1 MKKKISS
8 IAGVTLIEILI
19 GILISVVMMGAMF
32 TSYTAVNKTY
42 RQVTDRAK
50 ISQSGRDIVGMIVR
64 DIRMAGFKYFNDNIK
79 TTNEHAPIIITKSNN
94 FATECD
100 KIDIVYGDVNYNAS
114 GSPKYT
120 YERFKITY
128 KCKRSLVQ
136 NKSAPMLSNGT
147 FPAIDA
153 FAIYKSKVKWNTSS
167 NKWWNSKVDNDSRT
181 YENELIVDYVQDLI
195 FNAIDE
201 KGLLIS
207 PPPTPFNAKK
217 DYLYKIK
224 TVDIALNVRST
235 KEFFRAAKLRKFFA
249 LGDTTRDGSGSNS
262 KARSDKFLRETIVVS
277 AHARNLGLQ

>member
-64 DIRMAGFKYFNDNIK
+64 DVRMAGFKYFNDNIQ
-79 TTNEHAPIIITKSNN
+79 TTDQHSPIIITKSSN

-100 KIDIVYGDVNYNAS
+100 KIEIVYGDVNYNAS

-128 KCKRSLVQ
+128 ECKPSTIP
-136 NKSAPMLSNGT
+136 NKSATQLASGG
-147 FPAIDA
+147 FPPIQA
-153 FAIYKSKVKWNTSS
+153 FAIIKSKVKWDASS
-167 NKWWNSKVDNDSRT
+167 NDWWNSTLDSDSRT
-181 YENELIVDYVQDLI
+181 FENELIVDYVQDLI

-201 KGLLIS
+201 EGLLIS
-207 PPPTPFNAKK
+207 PPPTPSNAKK

-235 KEFFRAAKLRKFFA
+235 KEFFRKKKTRKFFA
-249 LGDTTRDGSGSNS
+249 LGDTARDGEGSKT
-262 KARSDKFLRETIVVS
+262 KAKNDKFLRETIVVS
-277 AHARNLGLQ
+277 AHVRNLGLQ